1 MNKLQKVVQNF
12 YENIDR
18 AQSKCKKGRDL
29 ADDYDF
35 DEEERQLR
43 NCIRQL
49 RKGNN
54 PRVT

>member
-54 PRVT
+54 PRLT